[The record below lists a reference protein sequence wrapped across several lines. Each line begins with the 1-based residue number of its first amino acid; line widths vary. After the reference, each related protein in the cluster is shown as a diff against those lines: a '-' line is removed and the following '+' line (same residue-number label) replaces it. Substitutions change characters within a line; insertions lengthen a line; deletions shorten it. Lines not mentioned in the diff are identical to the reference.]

1 MSRAMATAVRRMT
14 RGFPLAAIGI
24 FGAALLFFRFE
35 LQCSWGWSV
44 VGAFVG
50 LIVSALGAVAY
61 VVLGF
66 TASDPF
72 DPSPPAGGS

>member
-1 MSRAMATAVRRMT
+1 MSRAVVVM
-14 RGFPLAAIGI
+14 GLAIV
-24 FGAALLFFRFE
+24 ALLFLRFG

-44 VGAFVG
+44 VGTFIG

-61 VVLGF
+61 VILGF
-66 TASDPF
+66 AASDPF